1 MILDFFVRFDNV
13 TCLKDCGN
21 ILYKCY
27 DLKEN
32 TNQKKKKNQGFD
44 HHKCLY
50 MVSKGITDV

>member
-1 MILDFFVRFDNV
+1 MILDFSVRFDKV

-32 TNQKKKKNQGFD
+32 TIQKKNKTKTKNNKF
-44 HHKCLY
+44 KFL
-50 MVSKGITDV
+50 ITINAYIW